1 MPIYN
6 EESIIERTIKSL
18 LKQNLPNYEVE
29 IFAIDGNSNDATAK
43 IIKDIAKC
51 DSRIKY
57 IFNQKRKTP
66 IAFNMGIEASNGY
79 YIAILGAH
87 TIYKKNYIYECIN
100 ELERTKSV
108 GCSGM
113 VQLKTFKKKSTSK
126 LTYWVLTSKF
136 GVSSQSFRIQSGGFV
151 KSLPYPIF
159 KKDIIK
165 KIGGYNEKLHRN
177 QDNDLNYR
185 LIDNGYK
192 LYLTDKTSSKYY
204 VDSSLEKLYKYS
216 FKNGMWNAKSIFI
229 NYRSMRLHHILPAF
243 FVFYVLSLTILI
255 ILMIDTAKTTL
266 LAIYFIPIFL
276 YLFLSMLETSLIII
290 NNKSVECLRLPLVF
304 FKFHFFYGLGFIVG
318 FIRNLFS

>member
-6 EESIIERTIKSL
+6 EDSIIEKTIKSL
-18 LKQNLPNYEVE
+18 LKQELGNYDVE
-29 IFAIDGNSNDATAK
+29 IFAIDGNSNDSTAE
-43 IIKDIAKC
+43 IIKGIAKY
-51 DSRIKY
+51 DSRVKY

-66 IAFNMGIEASNGY
+66 IAFNIGIEASNGK

-87 TIYKKNYIYECIN
+87 TVYNKNYICECIN

-113 VQLKTFKKKSTSK
+113 VQLKTVKKNSTSK

-136 GVSSQSFRIQSGGFV
+136 GVSSQSFRTQNRGFV

-159 KKDIIK
+159 KKNIIK

-185 LIDNGYK
+185 LIENGYK

-204 VDSSLEKLYKYS
+204 VDPSLEKLYMYS

-229 NYRSMRLHHILPAF
+229 NYRSMRMHHILPAF
-243 FVFYVLSLTILI
+243 FVFYILILTTLI
-255 ILMIDTAKTTL
+255 ILMIETIKTTL
-266 LAIYFIPIFL
+266 LAIYLIPISL
-276 YLFLSMLETSLIII
+276 YLFLSILETSLIIY
-290 NNKSVECLRLPLVF
+290 NNKSIECLRLPLVF
-304 FKFHFFYGLGFIVG
+304 FKFHFSYGLGFIVG
-318 FIRNLFS
+318 FIRKLFS